1 MQSNII
7 LPYEHESTDS
17 DSDDSQENLTNNLSV
32 LYKHSPLQDV
42 KLLDDTNALH
52 YNSLRDKYFTPELIK
67 KRILIDTHKLTD
79 RNTSNYTIF
88 FKNNDNH
95 TTGGFSNFNN
105 VIGFKL
111 RKAISSFEDGI
122 ESPCYSPLLMESHAE
137 ILIRLTQIF

>member
-17 DSDDSQENLTNNLSV
+17 DSDDSQDNLTNNLSV

-67 KRILIDTHKLTD
+67 KRILIDTHK
-79 RNTSNYTIF
+79 I
-88 FKNNDNH
+88 
-95 TTGGFSNFNN
+95 
-105 VIGFKL
+105 
-111 RKAISSFEDGI
+111 
-122 ESPCYSPLLMESHAE
+122 
-137 ILIRLTQIF
+137 

>member
-32 LYKHSPLQDV
+32 LYKHSPLQGV

-67 KRILIDTHKLTD
+67 K
-79 RNTSNYTIF
+79 S
-88 FKNNDNH
+88 
-95 TTGGFSNFNN
+95 
-105 VIGFKL
+105 VV
-111 RKAISSFEDGI
+111 
-122 ESPCYSPLLMESHAE
+122 
-137 ILIRLTQIF
+137 